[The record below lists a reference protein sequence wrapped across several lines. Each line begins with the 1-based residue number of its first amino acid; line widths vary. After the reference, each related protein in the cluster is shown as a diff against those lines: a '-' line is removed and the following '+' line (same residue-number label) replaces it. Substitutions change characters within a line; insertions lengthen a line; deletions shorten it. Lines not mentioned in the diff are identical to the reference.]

1 MAQLERK
8 IGVLDREM
16 RLRDYEMD
24 GLDESDREDGTGEG
38 RVVTTSTTTTSTS
51 TSTKNLTPETPAMLG
66 EGLSSLGSV
75 GKMHH
80 AHRLELGEG
89 VGRRETSSSVRFLL
103 WFLLVV
109 HMSGLFIWFRVWM
122 RERRVKAARTG
133 KMTPPPQRQSCTYDV
148 DSRSFISKMELPL
161 KALKLARA

>member
-38 RVVTTSTTTTSTS
+38 RVVTTTTTTSS

-89 VGRRETSSSVRFLL
+89 VGG
-103 WFLLVV
+103 W
-109 HMSGLFIWFRVWM
+109 
-122 RERRVKAARTG
+122 
-133 KMTPPPQRQSCTYDV
+133 
-148 DSRSFISKMELPL
+148 
-161 KALKLARA
+161 

>member
-8 IGVLDREM
+8 IGALDREM
-16 RLRDYEMD
+16 SLRDYEMD
-24 GLDESDREDGTGEG
+24 GLDESDREDGT
-38 RVVTTSTTTTSTS
+38 TTTTTSQQQVTS
-51 TSTKNLTPETPAMLG
+51 ETPAMLG

-89 VGRRETSSSVRFLL
+89 VGGRRETSSSVRFLL

-148 DSRSFISKMELPL
+148 DSRSFVSKMELPL

>member
-38 RVVTTSTTTTSTS
+38 RVVTTTTTRSS

-122 RERRVKAARTG
+122 RERRVKAARMG

>member
-1 MAQLERK
+1 MERK
-8 IGVLDREM
+8 IGALDREM
-16 RLRDYEMD
+16 SLRDYEMD
-24 GLDESDREDGTGEG
+24 GLDESDREDGT
-38 RVVTTSTTTTSTS
+38 TTTTRSQQQV
-51 TSTKNLTPETPAMLG
+51 TPETPAMLG

-89 VGRRETSSSVRFLL
+89 VGGRRETSSSVRFLL

-148 DSRSFISKMELPL
+148 DSRSFVSKMELPL

>member
-38 RVVTTSTTTTSTS
+38 RVVTTTTSS